1 MSEHQ
6 LRSQAK
12 VRSAFEVR
20 PLLDQI
26 SVAIGALH
34 GVVLHVTH
42 TPDGLFFT
50 NELGDLIR
58 DGAVHCVC
66 CTDEEVASG
75 EFMLFFTPRCFRAA
89 LAQAFAQDFVRRQFG
104 GTQ

>member
-1 MSEHQ
+1 
-6 LRSQAK
+6 
-12 VRSAFEVR
+12 
-20 PLLDQI
+20 
-26 SVAIGALH
+26 
-34 GVVLHVTH
+34 
-42 TPDGLFFT
+42 
-50 NELGDLIR
+50 LGDLIR